1 MSAMSS
7 TSELEGRRAA
17 LILVE
22 GASDRVAVE
31 TVAAR
36 LGRDLRAEGVDVVE
50 LGGASNAG
58 NYLVEE
64 LGSCRDLR
72 LAGLYDDAEE
82 HFFARGLERA
92 GFGPVGDRSRLEQLG
107 FFACVADLEDEL
119 IRAVGEQGM
128 LDIIDAQGELGSFR
142 LLQRQPVQR
151 TWTRPQQL
159 RRFLSARSGHK
170 SRYARLL
177 GEAVDPDRFPRAL
190 TEVLDRV
197 A

>member
-1 MSAMSS
+1 MTAVESHS
-7 TSELEGRRAA
+7 

-22 GASDRVAVE
+22 GPSDRVAVE

-36 LGRDLRAEGVDVVE
+36 LGRDLRSEGVEVVE

-58 NYLVEE
+58 KYLVEALPNRE
-64 LGSCRDLR
+64 GLR

-82 HFFARGLERA
+82 RFFARGLERA
-92 GFGPVGDRSRLEQLG
+92 GFGPVTDRGRLEQLG

-119 IRAVGEQGM
+119 IKAVGEHGM
-128 LDIIDAQGELGSFR
+128 LEVIDEQGELASFR
-142 LLQRQPVQR
+142 LMQRQPAQR
-151 TWTRPQQL
+151 MLTQHRQL
-159 RRFLSARSGHK
+159 RRFLGARSGHK

-177 GEAVDPDRFPRAL
+177 VEALDQGRVPRPLA
-190 TEVLDRV
+190 EVLNR